1 VTEFAEELEIF
12 RTEEEEAQQAF
23 FAYLSVRSL
32 AATDQDVLTNMNN
45 TPLFWLT
52 AHHAMLV
59 AAFLALGRIFDQD
72 PKSDHNINKLMRVT
86 GDSLHL
92 FTKAALLNRKIA
104 DGLSLDDAKEY
115 VSDAYE
121 LTSHDVREMRRL
133 VADWRKIYEERYRDV
148 RHMVFAHKRRQEI
161 VQAVLAKTN
170 IDQLKD
176 LFGFLAGLYEALIE
190 LHLNGRQPIV
200 NVRQFTLPP
209 KAGRSSMSPGER
221 VYLEGYEV
229 LKMVTLPDAA
239 ELRYN
244 SGDLS

>member
-1 VTEFAEELEIF
+1 MTEFAEELEIF

-32 AATDQDVLTNMNN
+32 AAADQDVLANMNS

-52 AHHAMLV
+52 THHAMLV

-72 PKSDHNINKLMRVT
+72 QKSDHKINKLMRVT

-92 FTKAALLNRKIA
+92 FTKAALLDRKIA
-104 DGLSLDDAKEY
+104 DGISREDAEEY

-121 LTSHDVREMRRL
+121 LTSNDVREMRRL
-133 VADWRKIYEERYRDV
+133 VADWRRIYEERYRDV
-148 RHMVFAHKRRQEI
+148 RHMVFAHKRSHET

-170 IDQLKD
+170 IDELKN
-176 LFGFLAGLYEALIE
+176 LFGFLAGLYEALDG

-200 NVRQFTLPP
+200 NVRQFILPP
-209 KAGRSSMSPGER
+209 KARRSSMSPGER
-221 VYLEGYEV
+221 VYLEGHEV
-229 LKMVTLPDAA
+229 LKMVTLPDAD
-239 ELRYN
+239 ELRYS
-244 SGDLS
+244 SGDLG